1 MCRNRGQ
8 IFSIHCLETFKRINI
23 DFFQVQPGDTL
34 ASLSLKYNIP
44 IAELKRVNN
53 IVTETHFYALKR
65 MKIPVKTASLLTEML
80 PSVHEAKGEAKYDKL
95 DFISLRND
103 ANTYLSFF
111 RLENGWFVRDVP
123 SPVQSGG
130 TSSLVSSS
138 PPSESEF
145 ELNLNHNES
154 SDNYASSSKSTKK
167 V

>member
-1 MCRNRGQ
+1 
-8 IFSIHCLETFKRINI
+8 
-23 DFFQVQPGDTL
+23 
-34 ASLSLKYNIP
+34 
-44 IAELKRVNN
+44 
-53 IVTETHFYALKR
+53 

-80 PSVHEAKGEAKYDKL
+80 PSVHEAKGEAKYDNHHHLYLFL
-95 DFISLRND
+95 DYNEFD
-103 ANTYLSFF
+103 YFF